1 MKQFFKTMFASALG
15 VFLAGWIGMVLF
27 FIAIIA
33 IVASTDSTSPVKDN
47 SILKLNLNTSVVE
60 VKDAELNDLLN
71 VMMNDGQQP
80 LYLIDIIN
88 SISQAKT
95 NTKIKGIYLNTDN
108 YVGSYAIS
116 SQIRS
121 ELVKFKES
129 GKFII
134 AYNNYYTQNQYF
146 LSTVADSI
154 YVNPLGGV
162 SLTGLSSKQIF
173 FKNTL
178 DKLGVKPE
186 VFRVGTFK
194 SAIEPFILD
203 KMSDANRLQVQTF
216 LGSIWDYLDKEIA
229 QSRNL
234 AVEDINALAD
244 SGIEFSMANEI
255 KDSGLF
261 TRTKYAHEVNDI
273 LKTLS
278 GVDEVRFSSISDL
291 SSLSVPVD
299 KAEIALL
306 CAEGEIVDAKGKG
319 IYAPKLIK
327 EIYKIQNDDNIKG
340 VIFRVNS
347 PGGSAFAS
355 EQIWKAISDLKKVKP
370 VVVSMGNYAA
380 SGGYYISCDAN
391 YIIAEPST
399 LTGSIGVFG
408 LYFNANKLFTKDFG
422 FSFDEVKT
430 NKFGQITIFEPI
442 KPAERAL
449 IQNNVENIY
458 DIFLKRCSDGRGI
471 PVDSIAKI
479 AEGRVWS
486 GVDALNIGLIDAL
499 GGIDEAKLKV
509 EELTG
514 LQNASVTIYPQP
526 KSLFE
531 SLMSNLNDDLSVK
544 MKQLFL
550 GDEFNKYL
558 MLRDF
563 RNKEG
568 IQARMPDMI
577 VE

>member
-60 VKDAELNDLLN
+60 VKDAELHDLLN

-154 YVNPLGGV
+154 YVNTLEGV

-216 LGSIWDYLDKEIA
+216 LGSIWDYLANEIA
-229 QSRNL
+229 QSANL
-234 AVEDINALAD
+234 
-244 SGIEFSMANEI
+244 
-255 KDSGLF
+255 
-261 TRTKYAHEVNDI
+261 
-273 LKTLS
+273 
-278 GVDEVRFSSISDL
+278 
-291 SSLSVPVD
+291 
-299 KAEIALL
+299 
-306 CAEGEIVDAKGKG
+306 
-319 IYAPKLIK
+319 
-327 EIYKIQNDDNIKG
+327 
-340 VIFRVNS
+340 
-347 PGGSAFAS
+347 
-355 EQIWKAISDLKKVKP
+355 
-370 VVVSMGNYAA
+370 
-380 SGGYYISCDAN
+380 
-391 YIIAEPST
+391 
-399 LTGSIGVFG
+399 
-408 LYFNANKLFTKDFG
+408 
-422 FSFDEVKT
+422 SF
-430 NKFGQITIFEPI
+430 
-442 KPAERAL
+442 
-449 IQNNVENIY
+449 
-458 DIFLKRCSDGRGI
+458 
-471 PVDSIAKI
+471 
-479 AEGRVWS
+479 
-486 GVDALNIGLIDAL
+486 
-499 GGIDEAKLKV
+499 
-509 EELTG
+509 
-514 LQNASVTIYPQP
+514 
-526 KSLFE
+526 
-531 SLMSNLNDDLSVK
+531 
-544 MKQLFL
+544 
-550 GDEFNKYL
+550 
-558 MLRDF
+558 
-563 RNKEG
+563 
-568 IQARMPDMI
+568 
-577 VE
+577 